1 MRFGGICTAA
11 LNGRSA
17 CACRRIRGHDRIGT
31 VTRIVCQ
38 QLAPRVGEP
47 EANRLRATA
56 AIVDALEA
64 GARLI
69 VLPELST
76 SGYMF
81 DSLDELRAAALRP
94 SDPLFS
100 MWADLVRRA
109 DAVVIAGFAEVD
121 DDGALYNSAVVV
133 DGSGV
138 RAVYRK
144 THLWDR
150 EKLFFSI
157 GNELP
162 PVIETSVGRIGVL
175 ICYDLEFPELSRRLA
190 VEGADVLVVPTNWPR
205 MPKLLGVVRPEVVT
219 AMAIARINR
228 LAVAACDRSGDER
241 GQQWNHGTSII
252 DLTGEIV
259 AATEEIGGSAIAD
272 LDLMLSR
279 DKRYTA
285 HAHALDDRRLDLY

>member
-1 MRFGGICTAA
+1 M
-11 LNGRSA
+11 
-17 CACRRIRGHDRIGT
+17 
-31 VTRIVCQ
+31 TRIVCK

-47 EANRLRATA
+47 EFNRLQATG

-64 GARLI
+64 GAQVI
-69 VLPELST
+69 MLPELST

-81 DSLDELRAAALRP
+81 DSVDELRAAALRP
-94 SDPLFS
+94 SDPLFTT
-100 MWADLVRRA
+100 WAELVRPA
-109 DAVVIAGFAEVD
+109 DAVVIAGFAELD
-121 DDGALYNSAVVV
+121 ADGSLYNSAVVV

-150 EKLFFSI
+150 EKLFFST

-162 PVIETSVGRIGVL
+162 PVIETPFGRIGVL

-190 VEGADVLVVPTNWPR
+190 VDGADLIAVPTNWPR

-219 AMAIARINR
+219 GMAMARINR
-228 LAVAACDRSGDER
+228 VAVAACDRSGDER

-252 DLTGEIV
+252 DVTGEIV
-259 AATEEIGGSAIAD
+259 AATEEVGGSAIAD

-279 DKRYTA
+279 DKQHTA
-285 HAHALDDRRLDLY
+285 LAHALDDRRLDLY